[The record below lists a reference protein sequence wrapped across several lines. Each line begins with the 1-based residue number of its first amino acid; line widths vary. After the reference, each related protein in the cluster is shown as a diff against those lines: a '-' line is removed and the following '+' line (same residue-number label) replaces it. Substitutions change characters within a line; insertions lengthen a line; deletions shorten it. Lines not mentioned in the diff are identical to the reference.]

1 MKNPFEIPNKP
12 SALAMRD
19 FEGPDSKEYCWED
32 WGKEAKEKYPIRYFL
47 SETLPLWFY
56 INISDKISHAFYWLR
71 SNTYKRR
78 HFLDL
83 RQPKT
88 GTLDDYNWGYIESSS
103 RILYAC
109 FNSLILHVEELESCS
124 VTYSVLESIQN
135 HREELWNSKDPD
147 GTGMIGQLHTFEEM
161 LDLCEYWTDRRKVEL
176 KGINDLLHTWY
187 LGRHSDDADK
197 LMSDLRSAEEKFDAE
212 ELENLTRL
220 MRIRKNLWV

>member
-1 MKNPFEIPNKP
+1 MKNPFDIPNKP

-71 SNTYKRR
+71 SNTYKKE

-88 GTLDDYNWGYIESSS
+88 GLDDYRWGYIESRS

-109 FNSLILHVEELESCS
+109 FNSLILHIEELESCS
-124 VTYSVLESIQN
+124 VRYSLLESIQD
-135 HREELWNSKDPD
+135 HRKELWNSKNPD
-147 GTGMIGQLHTFEEM
+147 ETGLIDQLHSYEEM
-161 LDLCEYWTDRRKVEL
+161 LDLYEYWTDRRNVEL
-176 KGINDLLHTWY
+176 KHINHLLHTWS
-187 LGRHSDDADK
+187 LNRFSDNSDK
-197 LMSDLRSAEEKFDAE
+197 LMDDLRIAEEKFEAE
-212 ELENLTRL
+212 ELENLIRL
-220 MRIRKNLWV
+220 MRIRLFLWV